1 MERLMQRVGLAQKA
15 IGKLLEL
22 SCKAVFLQAWLERM
36 AENMYFSE

>member
-22 SCKAVFLQAWLERM
+22 SCKAVFFAGLASSYGREC
-36 AENMYFSE
+36 AF